1 MSPEVIQVV
10 FDALHK
16 GRLMRQAQR
25 EYFRSRTTKAL
36 SVSKETETA
45 FDAALDEAAYA
56 VKYGTVR
63 RVQPNRALRSKEGR

>member
-36 SVSKETETA
+36 SVSKEAETA
-45 FDAALDEAAYA
+45 FDVALEEAAYA
-56 VKYGTVR
+56 VQHGSPR
-63 RVQPNRALRSKEGR
+63 PQQQRLAI